1 MSSYLNF
8 YLVPKKKG
16 EAQKPEPML
25 FQSHCRSSNIY
36 QTFYEEIH
44 PVYIGNGDEY
54 QYSELT
60 ADDVLHCINRA
71 KRELEITEKGLNN
84 KVDAYKAIMG
94 PNIEPSNLDDIIDSY
109 ICTKEYI
116 EELKENIV
124 DLQGIYDWVDGIKYT
139 DFEKVLINID

>member
-8 YLVPKKKG
+8 YLVPKKKD
-16 EAQKPEPML
+16 EVQNPKPLL

-36 QTFYEEIH
+36 KTFYEELN
-44 PVYIGNGDEY
+44 PAYIGNGDEY
-54 QYSELT
+54 QYSDLS
-60 ADDVLHCINRA
+60 ADDVLYCINRA
-71 KRELEITEKGLNN
+71 KRDLEITEKNLNN
-84 KVDAYKAIMG
+84 KIDAYKTIMG
-94 PNIEPSNLDDIIDSY
+94 PNIESPNLDDIIDSY